1 MRMVTDLFESEKT
14 DFEIIIQNPGMTGEE
29 RDRFLNRFSTGN
41 DNTLVGFAVMG
52 GIFGEGIDLAGDR
65 LSGAVIYGV
74 GLPGISP
81 ERDIIRD
88 YFNETDDAGYEYA
101 YLYPGINRVLQA
113 AGRVIRSEKDR
124 GVVVL
129 VDDRYRSYRYKS
141 LFPASW
147 KPVAVNSK
155 SELDRVLNKFWAEKS

>member
-1 MRMVTDLFESEKT
+1 MKMVTGLFESEQN
-14 DFEIIIQNPGMTGEE
+14 DFEIITQNPGMTREE
-29 RDRFLNRFSTGN
+29 RDNFLSRFSTGN
-41 DNTLVGFAVMG
+41 NNTLAGFAVMG
-52 GIFGEGIDLAGDR
+52 GVFGEGIDLTGDR

-88 YFNETDDAGYEYA
+88 YFTETDQAGFEYA

-113 AGRVIRSEKDR
+113 AGRVIRSEDDR

-129 VDDRYRSYRYKS
+129 VDDRYKSYRYKS
-141 LFPASW
+141 LLPVNW
-147 KPVAVNSK
+147 KPVVVNTK
-155 SELDRVLNKFWAEKS
+155 SDLALVLEKFWDGK

>member
-1 MRMVTDLFESEKT
+1 
-14 DFEIIIQNPGMTGEE
+14 
-29 RDRFLNRFSTGN
+29 
-41 DNTLVGFAVMG
+41 MG
-52 GIFGEGIDLAGDR
+52 GVFGEGIDLTGDR

-88 YFNETDDAGYEYA
+88 YFTETDQAGFEYA

-113 AGRVIRSEKDR
+113 AGRVIRSENDR

-129 VDDRYRSYRYKS
+129 VDDRYKSYRYKS
-141 LFPASW
+141 LLPVNW
-147 KPVAVNSK
+147 KPVVVNTK
-155 SELDRVLNKFWAEKS
+155 SDLALVLEKFWDRK